1 MISTCDDLKLETPGS
16 EICETL
22 YVLKVNL
29 QLSIL
34 LSAFKRAAVSMKKE
48 VFESLD
54 CSHSVLQKSPGG
66 VLGISCHR
74 DYKRTFLGLK
84 FLNLGFK
91 GLLFKN
97 ILLFYRILFPL
108 STEKL
113 MLLTISREA

>member
-22 YVLKVNL
+22 YVVKVNL

-84 FLNLGFK
+84 FLNLGFFWVGK
-91 GLLFKN
+91 CGKYF
-97 ILLFYRILFPL
+97 F
-108 STEKL
+108 L
-113 MLLTISREA
+113 MD